1 MVGAGPGGLTCAA
14 YLAANGT
21 KVLVLEANQVV
32 GGSTQVFRRAGNKF
46 EFDVGTHYVGECGPG
61 GRMQTALSGLCLTER
76 IKWLRQRPE
85 GHCQIMI
92 PGTTF
97 QTPTGGTSRPAPPT
111 ADATDATSATSSSRT
126 SSPSAC
132 WTPPS

>member
-1 MVGAGPGGLTCAA
+1 MTQTSMPPPAAGSDDRPETWDVVVVGAGPGGLTCAA
-14 YLAANGT
+14 YLAANDK

-46 EFDVGTHYVGECGPG
+46 EFDVGTHNLGEFGPG
-61 GRMQTALSGLCLTER
+61 GRMQTALSGLALTER

-97 QTPTGGTSRPAPPT
+97 QTPTGWDTYLDRLF
-111 ADATDATSATSSSRT
+111 
-126 SSPSAC
+126 
-132 WTPPS
+132 